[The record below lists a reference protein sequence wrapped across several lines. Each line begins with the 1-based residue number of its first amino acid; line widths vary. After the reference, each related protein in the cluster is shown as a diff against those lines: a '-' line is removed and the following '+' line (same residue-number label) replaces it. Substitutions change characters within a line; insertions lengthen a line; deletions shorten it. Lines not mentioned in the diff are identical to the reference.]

1 MSLSGA
7 VCSVMLYSNLAWSV
21 DNQVTLEF
29 STPHGVAPN
38 GVLLCATAT
47 GHRFDRSSF
56 TVNALEEGGS
66 QFVSGNAQTVTSS
79 AATDLRA
86 FGGATSWN
94 HRAVETGVAADVLGT
109 DAYYASTYMRRRYDT
124 LAVDSTGA
132 SLAGVFQDP
141 VWSTTDATRK
151 NDTDFYIAKLS
162 DATLTDTERQTHAAT
177 LAELNRPTGNCALLS
192 GSWAKDTRYEL
203 KFTAPNPAQSTGATE
218 LGWWMAPVTYAKTSS
233 TAPAGAGGMEPS
245 NRVLYTVRGDKNGVV
260 CGARATVKNVL
271 HDACAALALSG
282 ANASVAAA
290 SVPAACADSLRWT
303 SRAEATNGLGCGASA
318 QAACGACASNA
329 VASYRYSGHC
339 VSCENGAAATVS
351 DGGVNRNSCACAAGR
366 TTLKAGG
373 SACGPKMGP
382 AGTSTSA
389 AALAAELCAS
399 FTGVK
404 TGLSGGPSAGKT
416 TGVGGG
422 VAAGAHA
429 IATAHVDAFLAA
441 AGSLVDAAD
450 VAAANVTYRSTLM
463 FDERAP
469 DDPTRR
475 RGLAGR
481 CAECGADGTFVDNYG
496 RVGSVKDVQFDAVH
510 ALRLIGYVLHLK
522 GYDCDALYNPDDKF
536 VGIYGAY
543 EAAPVCGVA
552 TPA

>member
-66 QFVSGNAQTVTSS
+66 QFVSGDAQTVTSS

-162 DATLTDTERQTHAAT
+162 DETLTDTERQTHAAT

-192 GSWAKDTRYEL
+192 GDWAKDTRYEL

-245 NRVLYTVRGDKNGVV
+245 NRVLYTVRGDKTGVV
-260 CGARATVKNVL
+260 CGARSTVKNAL
-271 HDACAALALSG
+271 HDACVALTLSG
-282 ANASVAAA
+282 ANSSVAAA
-290 SVPAACADSLRWT
+290 NDPAACADSLQWT
-303 SRAEATNGLGCGASA
+303 SRAEATNGLGCGASG
-318 QAACGACASNA
+318 QAACGACAANA
-329 VASYRYSGHC
+329 VESYRYSGHC

-351 DGGVNRNSCACAAGR
+351 RRRQQELLHLRPGGTA
-366 TTLKAGG
+366 LKAGG

-404 TGLSGGPSAGKT
+404 WFVRRSLGGEDGRR
-416 TGVGGG
+416 GRGGG
-422 VAAGAHA
+422 CARDRHRARG
-429 IATAHVDAFLAA
+429 
-441 AGSLVDAAD
+441 
-450 VAAANVTYRSTLM
+450 RSS
-463 FDERAP
+463 RG
-469 DDPTRR
+469 
-475 RGLAGR
+475 GLAGGLGGR
-481 CAECGADGTFVDNYG
+481 RGAT
-496 RVGSVKDVQFDAVH
+496 SLPLDAHV
-510 ALRLIGYVLHLK
+510 
-522 GYDCDALYNPDDKF
+522 
-536 VGIYGAY
+536 
-543 EAAPVCGVA
+543 
-552 TPA
+552 

>member
-1 MSLSGA
+1 M
-7 VCSVMLYSNLAWSV
+7 
-21 DNQVTLEF
+21 
-29 STPHGVAPN
+29 
-38 GVLLCATAT
+38 
-47 GHRFDRSSF
+47 
-56 TVNALEEGGS
+56 TVRD
-66 QFVSGNAQTVTSS
+66 

-86 FGGATSWN
+86 FGGATW
-94 HRAVETGVAADVLGT
+94 RWECFARGAAEVEADVLGT

-141 VWSTTDATRK
+141 AGPRRMRRARTTKLCRPSPSSPTRRSP
-151 NDTDFYIAKLS
+151 TPSRRRTRRPRGSHFA
-162 DATLTDTERQTHAAT
+162 HAA
-177 LAELNRPTGNCALLS
+177 ADGPRALLS

-218 LGWWMAPVTYAKTSS
+218 LGWWDGAGDVRKNAPS

-245 NRVLYTVRGDKNGVV
+245 NRVLYTVRGDKNGVAA
-260 CGARATVKNVL
+260 ARATVKNVL

-303 SRAEATNGLGCGASA
+303 SRAEATNGLGCGTSA
-318 QAACGACASNA
+318 QAACGACAANA

-441 AGSLVDAAD
+441 AGSLRDAAD

-510 ALRLIGYVLHLK
+510 ALEADRVR
-522 GYDCDALYNPDDKF
+522 
-536 VGIYGAY
+536 
-543 EAAPVCGVA
+543 AAPEGVRLRRA
-552 TPA
+552 LQPG